1 LRVLVSGS
9 SGLIGS
15 ALVKSLRERGDTVVR
30 LVRSESATSEPSV
43 VWDPQGGK
51 IDPDDIEGY
60 DAAIHLAGSSVA
72 EGRWTAARKAE
83 IRSSRVL
90 STLLLCDEFTAIES
104 PPKVLLCASAIGYY
118 GDRGEELLVEDSAA
132 GRGFLSH
139 LCKCWEGATS
149 PASQK
154 GIRVVNLRF
163 GLVLSPLGGALKKML
178 GPFEMGL
185 GGVLGSGEQY
195 MSWVTI
201 DDAVAG
207 IVFAMDNA
215 QVSGPINLVSPSAVT
230 NREFTRALARVVSR
244 PAFFK
249 VPGPVARLVFGEAAD
264 ELLLSSAR
272 VCPKRLMEAGFDF
285 AHTELEPALRHLLA

>member
-1 LRVLVSGS
+1 LRVLISGS

-15 ALVKSLRERGDTVVR
+15 ALVKSLRERGETVVR
-30 LVRSESATSEPSV
+30 LVRSEGITNEPHV
-43 VWDPQGGK
+43 VWDPQAGK
-51 IDPDDIEGY
+51 VDPDDLEGF

-118 GDRGEELLVEDSAA
+118 GDRGEELLVEESGA

-149 PASQK
+149 PAIQR

-163 GLVLSPLGGALKKML
+163 GLVLSPNGGALRKML
-178 GPFEMGL
+178 GPFQMGL
-185 GGVLGSGEQY
+185 GGVLGSGDQY

-201 DDAVAG
+201 DDAVGG
-207 IVFAMDNA
+207 IEFAFDNEEI
-215 QVSGPINLVSPSAVT
+215 SGPVNLVSPGAVT
-230 NREFTRALARVVSR
+230 NREFTRALAHALSR
-244 PAFFK
+244 PAFFR
-249 VPGPVARLVFGEAAD
+249 VPGRLARIVFGEAAD

-272 VCPKRLMEAGFDF
+272 VCPKRLMEAGFSF
-285 AHTELEPALRHLLA
+285 SHSELEPALRQMLA